1 MWNRILD
8 TALRQLIV
16 TDALELTWPDGH
28 RTRYGD
34 DNDPIRATLHRKAV
48 VRGLVL
54 RPDLT
59 LGNAYMDGDLTIAG
73 DDLDGFLSLLMRN
86 RQRGRTTA
94 LMDAA
99 RRFASPVQRLARR
112 NPLTRSRQN
121 VAHHYDL
128 SSELY
133 DLFLDADRQ
142 YSCAYFTNPAM
153 SLDAAQDAK
162 KHHIAAKLCLR
173 PDMRVLDIGCGWG
186 GMALTLA
193 RDYGARVVGVTLSDE
208 QCRIATARVRD
219 AGLSHRI
226 EIRLQDYRQVEG
238 PFDRIVSVGM
248 FEHVGKP
255 HYGTYFA
262 RVRELLTPDGVALIH
277 TIGTA
282 TRPRATNEWIRTHIF
297 PGGYLPALSDIQH
310 AVEHSDLMPTDIEV
324 LRLHYAR
331 TLRHWRDRFEA
342 RADRAAA
349 LYDDRFVRMWRYY
362 LAAAERSF
370 IDERLVVFQFQL
382 ARDKTA
388 VPLTRDYLYRQ
399 DPARA
404 TMAAQ

>member
-28 RTRYGD
+28 TTRYGD
-34 DNDPIRATLHRKAV
+34 GSPPVRVELHRDDIV
-48 VRGLVL
+48 QRLVL

-59 LGNAYMDGDLTIAG
+59 LGNAYMDGDLTVAN
-73 DDLDGFLSLLMRN
+73 DDLDGLLSMLMRN
-86 RQRGRTTA
+86 RQRGRTTV
-94 LMDAA
+94 LMGAA
-99 RRFASPVQRLARR
+99 RRLASPVQRLARR

-133 DLFLDADRQ
+133 DLFLDTDRQ
-142 YSCAYFTNPAM
+142 YSCAYFTDPDM
-153 SLDAAQDAK
+153 SLDAAQEAK
-162 KHHIAAKLCLR
+162 KHHIARKLCIR
-173 PDMRVLDIGCGWG
+173 PGMRILDIGCGWG

-193 RDYGARVVGVTLSDE
+193 RDYGARVVGVTLSEE
-208 QCRIATARVRD
+208 QHRIAGQRVRE
-219 AGLSHRI
+219 AGLTDRI
-226 EIRLQDYRQVEG
+226 DIRMQDYREVAG

-255 HYGTYFA
+255 HYQTYFDK
-262 RVRELLTPDGVALIH
+262 VRDVLTPDGVALIH

-282 TRPRATNEWIRTHIF
+282 TRPRATSEWVRTHIF

-310 AVEHSDLMPTDIEV
+310 AVEHSGLMPTDIEV
-324 LRLHYAR
+324 LRLHYAK

-342 RADRAAA
+342 QADRAAA
-349 LYDDRFVRMWRYY
+349 LYDDRFVRMWRFY
-362 LAAAERSF
+362 LSAAERSF
-370 IDERLVVFQFQL
+370 VDERLVVFQIQL
-382 ARDKTA
+382 ARDKMA
-388 VPLTRDYLYRQ
+388 VPLTRDYLYVREDAQ
-399 DPARA
+399 AA
-404 TMAAQ
+404 MAAQ